1 MAETLISPGVLSRE
15 NDISFI
21 QPAPV
26 EAGAAFIGPTV
37 KGPVEE
43 PTLIT
48 SYGEY
53 QRLFGVTFKSGS
65 TNQEYLTSLTVK
77 NYFAQ
82 GGNSALITRVVSG
95 SFTHANNSTIE
106 ASKESGVLVIANDTL
121 GIDTNIVNGIDNT
134 YTVNLADGNGTGAQA
149 SVTVAG
155 GTVTNF
161 DVTVGGSGYQVG
173 DILTIAAGVLGSGI
187 INSAVDALLPSI
199 TANPTDAVDS
209 SNYSVTAT
217 SNGNGGNVDLSVT
230 VAGNTVTS
238 ITVPA
243 GNAGHSVDDVLT
255 VTGAQIGASTD
266 LTIQLVADDLGQAGQ
281 VTLNALVDGDVVNS
295 IPFSLATLSK
305 GALLNN
311 STGAND
317 AGSENSDGSLVSGS
331 RDNLRWEIANVNS
344 ADGTFSL
351 LIRRGDDNT
360 KQKVV
365 LETFTKLSLDPDSD
379 NYIEK
384 KIGNQFK
391 TKTTQDGDTFL
402 KVNGEHVNKS
412 KYIRVASVSLPTI
425 NYLANDGVTV
435 NTDIDG
441 QSYALSLPQAGSG
454 SFHGASGDLVNGGNT
469 YFKNIDTISQGLDA
483 SAYTDAI
490 AMLENM
496 DEYIFNIIAAPGLVY
511 SVSAHRTP
519 MDAIISLAETRGDC
533 IAVVDL
539 YSYGGSVAQ
548 TKGIAANINSSYA
561 AAYWPWV
568 QLGSATGKNEFC
580 PASVVIP
587 GVYAFTDG
595 ATAPWFAPA
604 GLVRGGIP
612 TVIQAERKLTRGSR
626 DELYSANVNPIATF
640 PGQGIAVFGQKTLQ
654 KKASALDRVN
664 VRRLLI
670 ALKKFIGDQAKNLI
684 FEQNTNATRNRFLA
698 AVNPFLESVVQRQGL
713 FAFRVVMDDSNNT
726 PDVIDR
732 NQLIGQIFIQ
742 PAKTVEFIVLD
753 FTIEPTGATFN
764 A

>member
-43 PTLIT
+43 PTLVT

-53 QRLFGVTFKSGS
+53 QRVFGVTFKSGS
-65 TNQEYLTSLTVK
+65 TNQEYLTSLSVK

-95 SFTHANNSTIE
+95 SYTHANNSTIE

-121 GIDTNIVNGIDNT
+121 DVNTNISNGIT
-134 YTVNLADGNGTGAQA
+134 GGYTASLSGGSGNGA
-149 SVTVAG
+149 SAHVDVAG
-155 GTVTNF
+155 GAVTNF
-161 DVTVGGSGYQVG
+161 DVVAGGSGYAVG
-173 DILTIAAGVLGSGI
+173 DVLNIAEGVLGSGI
-187 INSAVDALLPSI
+187 LKTGADELLSSI
-199 TANPTDAVDS
+199 TTNTADGTDG
-209 SNYSVTAT
+209 TH
-217 SNGNGGNVDLSVT
+217 T
-230 VAGNTVTS
+230 VALSGGSGTGGSASIVVSGNAVTS
-238 ITVPA
+238 ITVT
-243 GNAGHSVDDVLT
+243 AGHNYSAGDVIT
-255 VTGAQIGASTD
+255 IGTGTALGGSTAVEITLAAGD
-266 LTIQLVADDLGQAGQ
+266 LEAAGQ

-295 IPFSLATLSK
+295 IPFSIATLSK

-311 STGAND
+311 STGASD

-331 RDNLRWEIANVNS
+331 RDNLRWEIANVNNS
-344 ADGTFSL
+344 DGTFSL

-365 LETFTKLSLDPDSD
+365 LETFTKLSLDPNSD

-384 KIGNQFK
+384 KVGNQYK

-402 KVNGEHVNKS
+402 RVNGEHVNKS
-412 KYIRVASVSLPTI
+412 KYIRIASVSLPTI
-425 NYLANDGVTV
+425 DYLANDGVSV
-435 NTDIDG
+435 NVDADG
-441 QSYALSLPQAGSG
+441 TSYSASLPQAGSG
-454 SFHGASGDLVNGGNT
+454 SFHGATGDLVNGGDT
-469 YFKNIDTISQGLDA
+469 YFKNISTVSQGVDA

-490 AMLENM
+490 AMLGNM
-496 DEYIFNIIAAPGLVY
+496 DEYIFNIISVPGLVY

-519 MDAIISLAETRGDC
+519 MDSVISLAETRGDC

-539 YSYGGSVAQ
+539 HAYNGTITNVKTEASA
-548 TKGIAANINSSYA
+548 INSSYA

-568 QLGSATGKNEFC
+568 QLASATGKNEFC

-626 DELYSANVNPIATF
+626 DELYSANINPIATF

-713 FAFRVVMDDSNNT
+713 YAFRVVMDDSNNT

>member
-43 PTLIT
+43 PTLVT

-53 QRLFGVTFKSGS
+53 QRVFGVTFKSGS
-65 TNQEYLTSLTVK
+65 TNQEYLTSLSVK

-95 SFTHANNSTIE
+95 SYTHANNSTIE

-121 GIDTNIVNGIDNT
+121 DVNSNISNGIT
-134 YTVNLADGNGTGAQA
+134 GGYTASLSGGSGNGA
-149 SVTVAG
+149 SAHVDVAG
-155 GTVTNF
+155 GAVTNF
-161 DVTVGGSGYQVG
+161 DVVAGGSGYAVG
-173 DILTIAAGVLGSGI
+173 DVLNIAEGVLGSGI
-187 INSAVDALLPSI
+187 LKTGADELLSSI
-199 TANPTDAVDS
+199 TTNTADGTDG
-209 SNYSVTAT
+209 TH
-217 SNGNGGNVDLSVT
+217 T
-230 VAGNTVTS
+230 VALSGGSGTGGSASIVVSGNAVTS
-238 ITVPA
+238 ITVT
-243 GNAGHSVDDVLT
+243 AGHNYSAGDVIT
-255 VTGAQIGASTD
+255 IGTGTALGGSTAVEITLAAGD
-266 LTIQLVADDLGQAGQ
+266 LEAAGQ

-295 IPFSLATLSK
+295 IPFSIATLSK

-311 STGAND
+311 STGASD

-331 RDNLRWEIANVNS
+331 RDNLRWEIANVNNS
-344 ADGTFSL
+344 DGTFSL

-365 LETFTKLSLDPDSD
+365 LETFTKLSLDPNSD

-384 KIGNQFK
+384 KVGNQYK

-402 KVNGEHVNKS
+402 RVNGEHVNKS
-412 KYIRVASVSLPTI
+412 KYIRIASVSLPTI
-425 NYLANDGVTV
+425 DYLANDGVSV
-435 NTDIDG
+435 NVDADG
-441 QSYALSLPQAGSG
+441 TSYSASLPQAGSG
-454 SFHGASGDLVNGGNT
+454 SFHGATGDLVNGGDT
-469 YFKNIDTISQGLDA
+469 YFKNISTVSQGVDA

-490 AMLENM
+490 AMLGNM
-496 DEYIFNIIAAPGLVY
+496 DEYIFNIISVPGLVY

-519 MDAIISLAETRGDC
+519 MDSVISLAETRGDC

-539 YSYGGSVAQ
+539 HAYNGTITNVKTEASA
-548 TKGIAANINSSYA
+548 INSSYA

-568 QLGSATGKNEFC
+568 QLASATGKNEFC

-626 DELYSANVNPIATF
+626 DELYSANINPIATF

-713 FAFRVVMDDSNNT
+713 YAFRVVMDDSNNT

>member
-121 GIDTNIVNGIDNT
+121 AVGTNITDGLDGP
-134 YTVNLADGNGTGAQA
+134 YTVNLTDGSGTGAQA
-149 SVTVAG
+149 SVTVSG
-155 GTVTNF
+155 GAVTNF
-161 DVTVGGSGYQVG
+161 DVTVGGSGYAVG
-173 DILTIAAGVLGSGI
+173 DILTIGAGVLGSGVLKTGA
-187 INSAVDALLPSI
+187 NELLS
-199 TANPTDAVDS
+199 
-209 SNYSVTAT
+209 
-217 SNGNGGNVDLSVT
+217 
-230 VAGNTVTS
+230 S
-238 ITVPA
+238 ITVNSSDATQATGVAVTLA
-243 GNAGHSVDDVLT
+243 GGSGQNAAGTVDVDANGAVVAISITGGINYAAADTLT
-255 VTGAQIGASTD
+255 ISSAQIGGTSD
-266 LTIQLVADDLGQAGQ
+266 ITIVLDAGDVVTSSQ
-281 VTLNALVDGDVVNS
+281 VSLNALVDGDVVNS

-305 GALLNN
+305 GDLLNN
-311 STGAND
+311 STGAGD
-317 AGSENSDGSLVSGS
+317 AGAENSDGSLVSGS

-384 KIGNQFK
+384 KIGNQYK
-391 TKTTQDGDTFL
+391 TKTVQDGDTFL

-412 KYIRVASVSLPTI
+412 KYIRIASVSLPTI

-435 NTDIDG
+435 NNDIDG
-441 QSYALSLPQAGSG
+441 QSYSLSLPQAGSG
-454 SFHGASGDLVNGGNT
+454 SFHGAAGNLVNGGNT
-469 YFKNIDTISQGLDA
+469 YFKNIDTVSQGLDA

-496 DEYIFNIIAAPGLVY
+496 DEYLFNIIAAPGLVY

-533 IAVVDL
+533 IAVADL
-539 YSYGGSVAQ
+539 YAYGGSVAQ
-548 TKGIAANINSSYA
+548 VKGQSAAINSSYA

-568 QLGSATGKNEFC
+568 QLASATGKNEFC

-713 FAFRVVMDDSNNT
+713 YAFRVVMDDSNNT

>member
-121 GIDTNIVNGIDNT
+121 DISTNITDGLDGN
-134 YTVNLADGNGTGAQA
+134 YTVNLSGGSGNGAQA
-149 SVTVAG
+149 SVTVSG
-155 GTVTNF
+155 GAVSNF
-161 DVTVGGSGYQVG
+161 DVTVGGSGYAVS
-173 DILTIAAGVLGSGI
+173 DILTIGVGVLGSGVLKTGANELLSSI
-187 INSAVDALLPSI
+187 TGNSTNGTQATGVAVTLAGGSGQNAAGTVDVDANGAVVAI
-199 TANPTDAVDS
+199 TITGGV
-209 SNYSVTAT
+209 NYASGDTLTISGAQL
-217 SNGNGGNVDLSVT
+217 GG
-230 VAGNTVTS
+230 A
-238 ITVPA
+238 
-243 GNAGHSVDDVLT
+243 DDV
-255 VTGAQIGASTD
+255 
-266 LTIQLVADDLGQAGQ
+266 TIVLDAGDINTSSQ
-281 VTLNALVDGDVVNS
+281 VSLNALVDGDVVNS

-305 GALLNN
+305 GNILNN

-412 KYIRVASVSLPTI
+412 KYIRIASVSLPTI
-425 NYLANDGVTV
+425 NYLANDGITI
-435 NTDIDG
+435 NNDIDG
-441 QSYALSLPQAGSG
+441 QSYSLSLPQAGSG
-454 SFHGASGDLVNGGNT
+454 SFHGAAGDLVNGGNT
-469 YFKNIDTISQGLDA
+469 YFKNIDTVTQGVDA
-483 SAYTDAI
+483 SSYTDAI

-511 SVSAHRTP
+511 SVSAHITP
-519 MDAIISLAETRGDC
+519 LDAIISLAEKRGDC
-533 IAVVDL
+533 IAVADL
-539 YSYGGSVAQ
+539 YGYGGSVAQ
-548 TKGIAANINSSYA
+548 VKGKSAAINSSYA

-568 QLGSATGKNEFC
+568 QLASATGKNEFC

-713 FAFRVVMDDSNNT
+713 YAFRVVMDDSNNT